1 MDDIKQAIQ
10 AVVEGQDLSMA
21 DAAAAMGVIMDG
33 DATPAQFGAFVT
45 ALRMKSETSAEIAG
59 MAQGMRE
66 RSLHVDVDGPVT
78 DICGTGGTGQN
89 EFNISTTAA
98 FIAAGAGLKVA
109 KHGNRSASGAFGA
122 ADGLEA
128 LGVKI
133 DLGPDGVK
141 RCLDEVGVA
150 FMFAQAFHPS
160 MRHAAPLRP
169 QIGIRTVFNI
179 LGPITN
185 PAGAQNQVIGVA
197 LPELALKMAE
207 ALALL
212 GTNHVLLVHGSDGSD
227 KISVSGNTQV
237 WEVIEGQ
244 VKKNRTRPAD
254 FNQPEGDSAHIRVNS
269 VEQSVE
275 LIRGVL
281 NGEGGGHNAPPSVE
295 RSARIVAI
303 INAAAALYAGG
314 LASSYNEAG
323 AMAAKSVDSGA
334 AALKLDELIK
344 VSNESA

>member
-1 MDDIKQAIQ
+1 VDDIKQAIQ
-10 AVVEGQDLSMA
+10 AVVDGRDLSMD
-21 DAAAAMGVIMDG
+21 DAAAAMGIIMDG
-33 DATPAQFGAFVT
+33 EATPAQFGAFVT
-45 ALRMKSETSAEIAG
+45 ALRMKGETAEEIAG
-59 MAQGMRE
+59 MARGMRE
-66 RSLHVDVDGPVT
+66 RSLHVDVDDPVT

-89 EFNISTTAA
+89 EFNISTTSA

-109 KHGNRSASGAFGA
+109 KHGNRAASGASGA
-122 ADGLEA
+122 ADALEA
-128 LGVKI
+128 LGAKI

-141 RCLDEVGVA
+141 RCLNEVGMA

-160 MRHAAPLRP
+160 MRHAGPLRP

-197 LPELALKMAE
+197 IPDLALKMAE

-212 GTNHVLLVHGSDGSD
+212 GTGHVLLVHGSDGSD
-227 KISVSGNTQV
+227 KISVSGNTEV
-237 WEVIEGQ
+237 WEVIDGQ
-244 VKKNRTRPAD
+244 VKKSRTRPAD
-254 FNQPEGDSAHIRVNS
+254 FNQPEGDPSHIRVDTVDES
-269 VEQSVE
+269 IE
-275 LIRGVL
+275 LVRGVL
-281 NGEGGGHNAPPSVE
+281 NGEGGGHNAPPGVE

-314 LASSYNEAG
+314 LASSYHEAG
-323 AMAAKSVDSGA
+323 AMAAKSIDSGA
-334 AALKLDELIK
+334 AAEKLDALIR

>member
-10 AVVEGQDLSMA
+10 AVVDGRDLSTD
-21 DAAAAMGVIMDG
+21 DAAAAMGIIMDG
-33 DATPAQFGAFVT
+33 EATPAQFGAFVT
-45 ALRMKSETSAEIAG
+45 ALRMKGETAEEIAG
-59 MAQGMRE
+59 MARSMRE
-66 RSLHVDVDGPVT
+66 HSLHVDVDVPVT

-89 EFNISTTAA
+89 EFNISTTSA

-109 KHGNRSASGAFGA
+109 KHGNRAASGASGA
-122 ADGLEA
+122 ADALEA

-133 DLGPDGVK
+133 DLDPSGVK

-160 MRHAAPLRP
+160 MRHAGPLRP

-179 LGPITN
+179 LGPLTN

-197 LPELALKMAE
+197 IPELALKMAE
-207 ALALL
+207 ALTLL
-212 GTNHVLLVHGSDGSD
+212 GTGHVLLVHGSDGSD
-227 KISVSGNTQV
+227 KISVSGNTEV
-237 WEVIEGQ
+237 WEVIDGH

-254 FNQPEGDSAHIRVNS
+254 FNQPEGAPSHIRVNS
-269 VEQSVE
+269 VGESIE
-275 LIRGVL
+275 LVRGVL
-281 NGEGGGHNAPPSVE
+281 NGEGGGHNAPPAVE

-314 LASSYNEAG
+314 LASSYHEAG

-334 AALKLDELIK
+334 AAQKLDDLIR